1 MRRALHYEIIKHPV
15 TGYNV
20 IVWDSDEKHRIMANN
35 AFSSYREAAVWGR
48 AVKSGK
54 IKTREEQC

>member
-1 MRRALHYEIIKHPV
+1 MKKKPLHYEIIKHLV

-20 IVWDSDEKHRIMANN
+20 IVWADDTKHKIVANN
-35 AFSSYREAAVWGR
+35 AFSSYREATQWGR

-54 IKTREEQC
+54 IKLEGGE

>member
-1 MRRALHYEIIKHPV
+1 MKKALHYEIIRHRV

-20 IVWDSDEKHRIMANN
+20 LVWSDDTKHRLVENN
-35 AFSSYREAAVWGR
+35 AFSSYREASQWGK

-54 IKTREEQC
+54 IKVGEGQC